1 MSARTDTV
9 VGSSLT
15 ASRCARAQS
24 ELIAFATMSD
34 PAAMTRTFALSR
46 QRRRRTNQHK
56 PMMPM
61 QDGTRYGAPLDE
73 GLPGDKLERAPGTRR
88 TRNGYATDTATQG
101 AGARPSAPRL
111 PHEHDEHSDTPPPPR
126 DPIIQAE
133 ADLAEG
139 QQDTDCR
146 SEAGR
151 VFDGQRRR
159 RNCG

>member
-24 ELIAFATMSD
+24 ELIRHDERSR
-34 PAAMTRTFALSR
+34 AMTRTFALSR

-61 QDGTRYGAPLDE
+61 QDGSRYGAPLDE
-73 GLPGDKLERAPGTRR
+73 GPLGDELERAPGTRR
-88 TRNGYATDTATQG
+88 THNGYPADTATQG

-111 PHEHDEHSDTPPPPR
+111 PHEHDEHSDTPQPPR

-133 ADLAEG
+133 QDLAEG

-151 VFDGQRRR
+151 VFEGQRRR